1 MTEKILAEAQA
12 DVEAQAKMG
21 YSLKKKEVVHD
32 GLSLVYSKDTDEGE
46 DLKMTYIFEG
56 QMMSKKQLFFVLD
69 CGYEKVRVKTA

>member
-1 MTEKILAEAQA
+1 MTAKISAEAQA
-12 DVEAQAKMG
+12 DIEAQAKMG
-21 YSLKKKEVVHD
+21 YALKKKDVVHD

-56 QMMSKKQLFFVLD
+56 QMMSKQQLFFVLD